1 MIAGKSLLG
10 RLRRLTRLWRRDEGT
25 TALEFALVAPVLI
38 TTVVGIMEISM
49 ILIVSALIE
58 GGLRDAARFG
68 ITGYV
73 PQGTTREDKIK
84 SIIADATIGLVDMS
98 KVEVQTLVYPSFADI
113 GKPEPY
119 TDTNGNGQYDI
130 GEPFTDINGN
140 GQWDPDMGAAG
151 LGGPGDVVLYK
162 VRYKLP
168 TLTLLLVPVIG
179 GDDGKI
185 NLSASIA
192 VRNEPYPTNTGTT
205 GGST

>member
-1 MIAGKSLLG
+1 MIAGKFLLSPWG
-10 RLRRLTRLWRRDEGT
+10 RLKRLWRREEGT
-25 TALEFALVAPVLI
+25 SALEFALVAPVLI

-98 KVEVQTLVYPSFADI
+98 QIDMQTLVYPSFADI

-119 TDTNGNGQYDI
+119 TDTNGNGQYDL
-130 GEPFTDINGN
+130 GEPYTDINGN
-140 GQWDPDMGAAG
+140 GQWDADMGAAG
-151 LGGPGDVVLYK
+151 LGGPGEVVLYK
-162 VRYKLP
+162 VKYKLP
-168 TLTLLLVPVIG
+168 TLTMLLTPFIG
-179 GDDGKI
+179 GEDGKI